1 MNAMQAYIFV
11 PKIMRKLLRIIIT
24 TLYSIFRV
32 NFFAIYNINLGN
44 GVKLN
49 KTHLSRNTTIDSC
62 SKLIESSVSGLVK
75 IQEACRIQ
83 YCSITGNIN
92 INKDTTITKSKLI
105 GNVIIGPESII
116 SGATIHGNFQS
127 QEQLRLYGPDITIT
141 GNVEIGRYTSLNGP
155 NFDIF
160 CSLNKVK
167 IGSFCSIARNVS
179 IQEHSHHTDRIS
191 TYYINKNVLGEN
203 IEKDITSK
211 GDIVIENDVWIGAH
225 CVVLSGA
232 HISTGAIVAAN
243 SVVTGFVPPYA
254 IVGGSPAKVIKYRF
268 NQDTINTLLKS
279 AWWEWS
285 VEKIKAH
292 KELFNLSLST
302 PEAIQDLQNI
312 FSTK

>member
-1 MNAMQAYIFV
+1 ME
-11 PKIMRKLLRIIIT
+11 
-24 TLYSIFRV
+24 
-32 NFFAIYNINLGN
+32 
-44 GVKLN
+44 
-49 KTHLSRNTTIDSC
+49 KTHLSRNNQIGNF
-62 SKLIESSVSGLVK
+62 SSLKQTSVFGIASIAEECNLNGSL
-75 IQEACRIQ
+75 
-83 YCSITGNIN
+83 ITGVVNIE
-92 INKDTTITKSKLI
+92 KQTTITNCAFH
-105 GNVIIGPESII
+105 GQVAIGPQSIV
-116 SGATIHGNFQS
+116 SGATIHGNFKC
-127 QEQLRLYGPDITIT
+127 QEQLRLYGPQITIT

-285 VEKIKAH
+285 VEKIRAH

-302 PEAIQDLQNI
+302 AKSQKELQNI
-312 FSTK
+312 LSTK

>member
-1 MNAMQAYIFV
+1 
-11 PKIMRKLLRIIIT
+11 
-24 TLYSIFRV
+24 
-32 NFFAIYNINLGN
+32 
-44 GVKLN
+44 
-49 KTHLSRNTTIDSC
+49 
-62 SKLIESSVSGLVK
+62 
-75 IQEACRIQ
+75 
-83 YCSITGNIN
+83 
-92 INKDTTITKSKLI
+92 
-105 GNVIIGPESII
+105 
-116 SGATIHGNFQS
+116 
-127 QEQLRLYGPDITIT
+127 
-141 GNVEIGRYTSLNGP
+141 
-155 NFDIF
+155 
-160 CSLNKVK
+160 
-167 IGSFCSIARNVS
+167 VS

-203 IEKDITSK
+203 SEKDITSK

-312 FSTK
+312 LSTK

>member
-1 MNAMQAYIFV
+1 MNIIVTFKKV
-11 PKIMRKLLRIIIT
+11 LRKLIRL
-24 TLYSIFRV
+24 LYEYSIC
-32 NFFAIYNINLGN
+32 NFYPIYSIKLGQ
-44 GVKLN
+44 GVVLK
-49 KTHLSRNTTIDSC
+49 KTQLARNTIIASNSCLTNSAINGTTKIDQNCTISYSTIDGVASIKESC
-62 SKLIESSVSGLVK
+62 K
-75 IQEACRIQ
+75 
-83 YCSITGNIN
+83 
-92 INKDTTITKSKLI
+92 INKSKVI
-105 GNVIIGPESII
+105 GNVTIGPQSII
-116 SGATIHGNFQS
+116 SGATIHGNFHS

-179 IQEHSHHTDRIS
+179 IQERSHHTDRIS

-312 FSTK
+312 LSTK